1 MNEIEQCFQVQNITD
16 SPDYYLG
23 NELVKIGN
31 KIHVYSKDYVK
42 EIFRRYQK
50 KHGYLKKELL
60 PLKLKERPELYKTP
74 VLYEKGH
81 K

>member
-31 KIHVYSKDYVK
+31 KIHVYSRIMSRKYFEGIRK
-42 EIFRRYQK
+42 NMGISRRNYY
-50 KHGYLKKELL
+50 H
-60 PLKLKERPELYKTP
+60 
-74 VLYEKGH
+74 
-81 K
+81 